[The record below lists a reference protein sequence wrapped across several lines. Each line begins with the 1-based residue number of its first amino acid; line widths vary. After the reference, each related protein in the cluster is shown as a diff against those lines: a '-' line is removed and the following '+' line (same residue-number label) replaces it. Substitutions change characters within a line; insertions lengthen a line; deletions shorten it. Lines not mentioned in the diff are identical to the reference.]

1 MLSTDPQSDGLD
13 AGGSTLLLNF
23 HPDPASS
30 RANAALAAAARR
42 LPRVRVREMATLGAG
57 GIDPRAEAERLLAA
71 AAIVWLFPV
80 QWYAPPALF
89 KDWADAVLTRMYFAA
104 YDTEGRRL
112 EGRPLL
118 VAATVGTGQEDY
130 RAAGRALYS
139 LEVLL
144 RPLEATAHRCGL
156 SWSRPFLLYRAGRLT
171 AAELTEAGEAFAA
184 RVRALGSARA
194 PITPHAR
201 PRALHPSPA

>member
-30 RANAALAAAARR
+30 RANAALA
-42 LPRVRVREMATLGAG
+42 
-57 GIDPRAEAERLLAA
+57 
-71 AAIVWLFPV
+71 
-80 QWYAPPALF
+80 
-89 KDWADAVLTRMYFAA
+89 
-104 YDTEGRRL
+104 
-112 EGRPLL
+112 
-118 VAATVGTGQEDY
+118 
-130 RAAGRALYS
+130 AAGRALYS

-171 AAELTEAGEAFAA
+171 AAELAEAGKAFAA